1 MGKQLK
7 RFLGTFILF
16 LSLLPSMHAGDD
28 ASGKTPC
35 SVDLSR
41 AFTTYAMTPKDR
53 EWSRRLTRKFKYK
66 GRVIHFV
73 QTSLPLEIGNRV
85 VEGAVY
91 QSLEKPDFFY
101 VVDGDV
107 MLRLG
112 KQWAYS
118 PGVGGF
124 SMHAPKS
131 RKFIVSLNFVEGG
144 VPFLSSSRVKKG
156 IVSWDG
162 DPEWNR
168 LR

>member
-1 MGKQLK
+1 M
-7 RFLGTFILF
+7 
-16 LSLLPSMHAGDD
+16 
-28 ASGKTPC
+28 
-35 SVDLSR
+35 
-41 AFTTYAMTPKDR
+41 
-53 EWSRRLTRKFKYK
+53 
-66 GRVIHFV
+66 
-73 QTSLPLEIGNRV
+73 QTSLPLKVGNRL

-91 QSLEKPDFFY
+91 QSVEKRDFFY
-101 VVDGDV
+101 VLEGDV

-144 VPFLSSSRVKKG
+144 VPFLSSSIVKKG
-156 IVSWDG
+156 IVYWDG

>member
-1 MGKQLK
+1 
-7 RFLGTFILF
+7 
-16 LSLLPSMHAGDD
+16 
-28 ASGKTPC
+28 
-35 SVDLSR
+35 
-41 AFTTYAMTPKDR
+41 
-53 EWSRRLTRKFKYK
+53 
-66 GRVIHFV
+66 V
-73 QTSLPLEIGNRV
+73 QTSLPLKVGNRL

-91 QSLEKPDFFY
+91 QSVEKRDFFY

-112 KQWAYS
+112 KQWAYD

-131 RKFIVSLNFVEGG
+131 RNFIVSLNFVEGG
-144 VPFLSSSRVKKG
+144 VPFLSSSIVKKG
-156 IVSWDG
+156 IVYWDG

>member
-1 MGKQLK
+1 MYKHPK
-7 RFLGTFILF
+7 RLLCALILF
-16 LSLLPSMHAGDD
+16 VAFLPSMQAGDD

-41 AFTTYAMTPKDR
+41 PFTTYAMTPKDK
-53 EWSRRLTRKFKYK
+53 EWSRRLTKKFRYA
-66 GRVIHFV
+66 GPVVHFV
-73 QTSLPLEIGNRV
+73 QTSLPLKVGNRL

-91 QSLEKPDFFY
+91 QSIEKRDFFY

-112 KQWAYS
+112 KQWAYN

-144 VPFLSSSRVKKG
+144 VPFLSSSIVKKG
-156 IVSWDG
+156 IVYWDG